1 MHESRRRIRQ
11 FQTRTFAVSRYWRE
25 CVLALVPLLLLA
37 GIMATRPL
45 PQDLAYHDF
54 ADKRAFLGMPNFFD
68 VASNIPFLLVG
79 IAGAALC
86 LGRNRSGATASWSIL
101 FFATVLVALG
111 SAYYHWAP
119 DNATLVWDRL
129 PMTIGFMGLFV
140 ALVSEHVNEKFE
152 RVMLVPALVVGAASV
167 AWWHFTDD
175 LRLYVWVQLAPLVI
189 LLLVVVMFSGRYTHR
204 TYLLYGLGFY
214 LLAKFA
220 EYWDRE
226 FFALTANALSGHS
239 LKHLLAACGLLFVYL
254 MLRWREPGGPQQ
266 GRSSAG
272 SS

>member
-1 MHESRRRIRQ
+1 M
-11 FQTRTFAVSRYWRE
+11 SRYWRE
-25 CVLALVPLLLLA
+25 CALVLVSLLLLA
-37 GIMATRPL
+37 GIMATGPI

-54 ADKRAFLGMPNFFD
+54 ADKRVFLGVPNFFD
-68 VASNIPFLLVG
+68 VASNIPFLLIG
-79 IAGAALC
+79 IAGAAFC
-86 LGRNRSGATASWSIL
+86 LGRRRPGAFASWSVL
-101 FFATVLVALG
+101 FFATALVSLG

-175 LRLYVWVQLAPLVI
+175 LRFYVWVQLAPLVI
-189 LLLVVVMFSGRYTHR
+189 LLFVVVMFSGRFSHR
-204 TYLLYGLGFY
+204 AYLLYGLGSY
-214 LLAKFA
+214 LLAKSA
-220 EYWDRE
+220 EFWDRE
-226 FFALTANALSGHS
+226 FFAFTANAVSGHS
-239 LKHLLAACGLLFVYL
+239 LKHLLAATAVLFVYL
-254 MLRWREPGGPQQ
+254 MLRWRKPGGAHQ
-266 GRSSAG
+266 GKGGAG